1 MSDNWT
7 SIRAA
12 AAPETDGNEEA
23 HKIEGCWVI
32 RHTAAGLPTGGI
44 TSSPRKVRAG
54 LEAPERRLALTI
66 LDGNPVRK
74 R

>member
-32 RHTAAGLPTGGI
+32 RHTAAGLPDGRDHELTAEGSRR
-44 TSSPRKVRAG
+44 TRSS
-54 LEAPERRLALTI
+54 
-66 LDGNPVRK
+66 
-74 R
+74 